1 MLDMVPWE
9 KINDFLLKIET
20 CEDVGV
26 FADTALK
33 SMGELV
39 YFDKGLAYI
48 LNGAGAVVGEKYCN
62 FQQQVS
68 EAYLE
73 YYSKL
78 DIPRSPGRDWKKEPP
93 GVEPL
98 LRFVDWSQ
106 MEQGEYYTDYIEPQ
120 KLKYSCHMS
129 LRDRDGITRVTFVWD
144 RSHDVPFGEMEQKVI
159 AGLLPHMNNRVCS
172 LYRNALSDSRN
183 TRGRILLETAGLT
196 KREMEIV
203 RLLCQGVSQ
212 AKISKMLYISATTTR
227 KHITHIYEKLKVSSM
242 QELLVR
248 LFNSHTNS

>member
-78 DIPRSPGRDWKKEPP
+78 DIPRSPGRDWKRSRP
-93 GVEPL
+93 G
-98 LRFVDWSQ
+98 WSRCCGSWTGPRWNRANTTQ
-106 MEQGEYYTDYIEPQ
+106 II
-120 KLKYSCHMS
+120 LS
-129 LRDRDGITRVTFVWD
+129 R
-144 RSHDVPFGEMEQKVI
+144 RS
-159 AGLLPHMNNRVCS
+159 
-172 LYRNALSDSRN
+172 
-183 TRGRILLETAGLT
+183 
-196 KREMEIV
+196 
-203 RLLCQGVSQ
+203 
-212 AKISKMLYISATTTR
+212 
-227 KHITHIYEKLKVSSM
+227 
-242 QELLVR
+242 
-248 LFNSHTNS
+248 